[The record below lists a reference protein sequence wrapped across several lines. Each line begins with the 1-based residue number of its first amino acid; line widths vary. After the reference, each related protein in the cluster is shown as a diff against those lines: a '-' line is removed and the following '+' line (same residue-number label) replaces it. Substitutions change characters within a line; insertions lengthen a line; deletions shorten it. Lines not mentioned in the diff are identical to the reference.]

1 MLPGSTTLS
10 EDDITFALSNI
21 LKVNITIMGD
31 VHPTAAREAEKYRG
45 KATND
50 MSADQDMLQ
59 IYYSNYID
67 NERAGVVRATQKNK
81 RPLKTFRQR
90 IKVGA
95 ARGAKA

>member
-1 MLPGSTTLS
+1 
-10 EDDITFALSNI
+10 
-21 LKVNITIMGD
+21 
-31 VHPTAAREAEKYRG
+31 
-45 KATND
+45 

-90 IKVGA
+90 IKVSA
-95 ARGAKA
+95 ARGAEA